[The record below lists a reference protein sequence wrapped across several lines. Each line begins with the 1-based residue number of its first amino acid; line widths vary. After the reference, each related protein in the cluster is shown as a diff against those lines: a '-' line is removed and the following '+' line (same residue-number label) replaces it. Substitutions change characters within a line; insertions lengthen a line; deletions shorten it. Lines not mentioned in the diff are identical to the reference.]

1 MRLGKDAKTKE
12 IARVPLFARCSKREL
27 AQIASIA
34 DEIDLR
40 AGKVLTREG
49 EQGREFFVLLEGRVE
64 IRKGGRRRDIL
75 EAGDFLG
82 EIALV
87 SRSPRTATATA
98 TAETPVRALVIRD
111 QEFRALI
118 ARLPAIQTKVLET
131 LADRLAAD
139 AL

>member
-1 MRLGKDAKTKE
+1 VLGRDAKTKE
-12 IARVPLFARCSKREL
+12 IARAPLFARCSKREL
-27 AQIASIA
+27 ALIAGIA

-40 AGKVLTREG
+40 SGKVLTEEG
-49 EQGREFFVLLEGRVE
+49 ESGREFFVLLDGKVE
-64 IRKGGRRRDIL
+64 VRRGGRRRDIL

-98 TAETPVRALVIRD
+98 QTPVRALVIRD
-111 QEFRALI
+111 QEFRALLH
-118 ARLPAIQTKVLET
+118 RVPAIQTKVLEA

>member
-1 MRLGKDAKTKE
+1 M
-12 IARVPLFARCSKREL
+12 PLFCRCSKREL
-27 AQIASIA
+27 GLIAGIA

-40 AGKVLTREG
+40 AGKTLTREG
-49 EQGREFFVLLEGRVE
+49 EQGREFFVLLDGRVE
-64 IRKGGRRRDIL
+64 VRRGGRKRDVL
-75 EAGDFLG
+75 GAGDFLG

-87 SRSPRTATATA
+87 SRTPRTATV

-111 QEFRALI
+111 QEFRALLE
-118 ARLPAIQTKVLET
+118 RVPAIQTKVLEA

>member
-1 MRLGKDAKTKE
+1 MLGRDAKTKQ
-12 IARVPLFARCSKREL
+12 IARVPLFGRCSKREL
-27 AQIASIA
+27 ALIAGIA

-40 AGKVLTREG
+40 SGKVLTREG
-49 EQGREFFVLLEGRVE
+49 ETGREFFVLLDGKVE
-64 IRKGGRRRDIL
+64 VRRGGRKRDIL

-87 SRSPRTATATA
+87 SRSPRTATVTA
-98 TAETPVRALVIRD
+98 LTALRVLVIRD
-111 QEFRALI
+111 QEFRALLE
-118 ARLPAIQTKVLET
+118 RVPSIQTKVLEA

>member
-1 MRLGKDAKTKE
+1 VRLGKDAKTKE
-12 IARVPLFARCSKREL
+12 ISRVPLFGRCSKREL
-27 AQIASIA
+27 GLIAGIA

-40 AGKVLTREG
+40 AGKVLTKEG
-49 EQGREFFVLLEGRVE
+49 EPGREFFVLLGGKVE
-64 IRKGGRRRDIL
+64 VRQGGRKRDVL

-87 SRSPRTATATA
+87 SRSPRTATV
-98 TAETPVRALVIRD
+98 TAETPVRVLVIRD
-111 QEFRALI
+111 VEFRALLD
-118 ARLPAIQTKVLET
+118 RVPSIQAKVLEA

>member
-12 IARVPLFARCSKREL
+12 IARVPLFSRCSKREL
-27 AQIASIA
+27 AQIAGIA
-34 DEIDLR
+34 DEIDLP
-40 AGKVLTREG
+40 AGKVLTTEG
-49 EQGREFFVLLEGRVE
+49 EQGREFFALLDGRVDV
-64 IRKGGRRRDIL
+64 RRGGRKLDIL
-75 EAGDFLG
+75 EAGDFFG

-87 SRSPRTATATA
+87 SRVPRTATV

-111 QEFRALI
+111 QEFRGLI
-118 ARLPAIQTKVLET
+118 ERMPSIQTKVLET

>member
-1 MRLGKDAKTKE
+1 VLGRDAKTKE
-12 IARVPLFARCSKREL
+12 IARVPLFGRCSKREL
-27 AQIASIA
+27 ALIAGIA

-40 AGKVLTREG
+40 SGKVLTKEG
-49 EQGREFFVLLEGRVE
+49 ETGREFFVLLDGKVE
-64 IRKGGRRRDIL
+64 VRRGGRKRDIL
-75 EAGDFLG
+75 ESGDFLG

-87 SRSPRTATATA
+87 SRSPRTATVTA
-98 TAETPVRALVIRD
+98 LTPLRVLVIRD

-118 ARLPAIQTKVLET
+118 ERVPSIQTKVLEV

>member
-1 MRLGKDAKTKE
+1 MLGRDAKTKE

-27 AQIASIA
+27 AQIGSIA

-49 EQGREFFVLLEGRVE
+49 ETGREFFVLLDGTVE
-64 IRKGGRRRDIL
+64 VRKGGRKRDTL
-75 EAGDFLG
+75 GAGDFLG

-87 SRSPRTATATA
+87 SRSPRTATV

-111 QEFRALI
+111 QEFRALL
-118 ARLPAIQTKVLET
+118 ARVPSIQTKVLEA

-139 AL
+139 HL

>member
-1 MRLGKDAKTKE
+1 VLGRDAKTKE
-12 IARVPLFARCSKREL
+12 IARVPLFGRCSKREL
-27 AQIASIA
+27 AMIAGIA

-40 AGKVLTREG
+40 KGKVLTKEG
-49 EQGREFFVLLEGRVE
+49 EQGREFFVLLDGKVE
-64 IRKGGRRRDIL
+64 ITRGGRRRDIL

-98 TAETPVRALVIRD
+98 TTPIRVLVIRD
-111 QEFRALI
+111 QEFRSLLV
-118 ARLPAIQTKVLET
+118 RVPAIQTKVLEA

>member
-1 MRLGKDAKTKE
+1 MLGRDAKTRE
-12 IARVPLFARCSKREL
+12 IAKVPLFARCSKREL
-27 AQIASIA
+27 GLIAGIA

-40 AGKVLTREG
+40 SGKVLTKEG
-49 EQGREFFVLLEGRVE
+49 ETGREFFVLLDGKVE
-64 IRKGGRRRDIL
+64 VRRGGRKRDIL

-87 SRSPRTATATA
+87 SRSPRTATVTA
-98 TAETPVRALVIRD
+98 LTPVRALVIRD
-111 QEFRALI
+111 QEFRALLE
-118 ARLPAIQTKVLET
+118 RVPSIQTKVLEA